1 MFEDDDLKHALRRVE
16 PPAGFDQRVLA
27 RLDQQPSRQRRTAP
41 RFTAWVTAAGL
52 SFASLA
58 GVAIYQH
65 QLEQRKGMEARDQL
79 MLALRITG
87 KKLDAVRT
95 TINNE
100 EQGQTQQ

>member
-16 PPAGFDQRVLA
+16 PPPGFDQRVLA
-27 RLDQQPSRQRRTAP
+27 RLDQPSRQRRTAP

-87 KKLDAVRT
+87 KKLDVVRS
-95 TINNE
+95 TINTE
-100 EQGQTQQ
+100 EGQTQQ

>member
-1 MFEDDDLKHALRRVE
+1 MFEDDDLKQALRRVE
-16 PPAGFDQRVLA
+16 PPDGFDQRVLA
-27 RLDQQPSRQRRTAP
+27 RLEPSRQHRRTAP

-52 SFASLA
+52 SFASL
-58 GVAIYQH
+58 GGIAIYQH

-87 KKLDAVRT
+87 KKLDAVRS

-100 EQGQTQQ
+100 EGQKQQ

>member
-1 MFEDDDLKHALRRVE
+1 MFEDDDLKQALRRVE
-16 PPAGFDQRVLA
+16 PPDGFDQRVLA
-27 RLDQQPSRQRRTAP
+27 RLDQPSRQHRRTAP

-52 SFASLA
+52 SFASL
-58 GVAIYQH
+58 GGIAIYQH

-87 KKLDAVRT
+87 KKLDAVRS

-100 EQGQTQQ
+100 EGQKQQ